1 MASKKKTDLDD
12 AALLEMAFQDVEP
25 LDGKK
30 IGKAAKAPPQPKAK
44 TAKRARRTPPPP
56 PPVRA
61 EKPKP
66 KPKPLP
72 ELDHGTAPGVDKRTA
87 QRLKRGRHVEA
98 RLDLHG
104 HTQAEAHPALD
115 AFLAA
120 AQSSGK
126 RCVLIVTGKGGARQ
140 TDHETGLERPTGVL
154 KDMVPRW
161 LNQTPNRARILS
173 FTHARQADG
182 GGGALYVL
190 LKRGAAR

>member
-1 MASKKKTDLDD
+1 MASKKKPALDD

-30 IGKAAKAPPQPKAK
+30 IGKAQKTPPKPKTKAK
-44 TAKRARRTPPPP
+44 IAKPVRKRPPP
-56 PPVRA
+56 A
-61 EKPKP
+61 HTKKPKP
-66 KPKPLP
+66 KSLP
-72 ELDHGTAPGVDKRTA
+72 ALDHGTAPGVDKRTA
-87 QRLKRGRHVEA
+87 QRLKRGRLDVEA

-115 AFLAA
+115 SFLAG

-126 RCVLIVTGKGGARQ
+126 RCVLIVTGKGGLNQ
-140 TDHETGLERPTGVL
+140 IDDETGFEHPTGVL

-161 LNQTPNRARILS
+161 LNRAPNRARILS

-182 GGGALYVL
+182 GTGALYVL
-190 LKRGAAR
+190 LKRGGAR

>member
-1 MASKKKTDLDD
+1 MAPKKKPALDD

-30 IGKAAKAPPQPKAK
+30 ISKASKALPIPKAK
-44 TAKRARRTPPPP
+44 VAKRARRPPPP
-56 PPVRA
+56 RA
-61 EKPKP
+61 EKPEP

-87 QRLKRGRHVEA
+87 QRLKRGRLDVEA

-115 AFLAA
+115 AFLAG

-126 RCVLIVTGKGGARQ
+126 RCVLIVTGKGRARQ
-140 TDHETGLERPTGVL
+140 TDIETGFERPTGVL
-154 KDMVPRW
+154 KDMVPHW
-161 LNQTPNRARILS
+161 LNQAPNRARILS
-173 FTHARQADG
+173 FTHAREADG
-182 GGGALYVL
+182 GSGALYVL
-190 LKRGAAR
+190 LKKGAAR

>member
-1 MASKKKTDLDD
+1 MAMASKKKTELDD
-12 AALLEMAFQDVEP
+12 AALLEMAFQDVAP
-25 LDGKK
+25 LVGKK
-30 IGKAAKAPPQPKAK
+30 IGKAAKAPPKPKAK
-44 TAKRARRTPPPP
+44 ISKPVQKPPPA
-56 PPVRA
+56 RG
-61 EKPKP
+61 EKP

-87 QRLKRGRHVEA
+87 QRLKRGRLDVEA

-104 HTQAEAHPALD
+104 HTQAEAHPALGS
-115 AFLAA
+115 FLAG

-140 TDHETGLERPTGVL
+140 TDIETGLERPTGVL

-161 LNQTPNRARILS
+161 LNQAPNRARILS
-173 FTHARQADG
+173 FTHARPADG
-182 GGGALYVL
+182 GSGALYVL

>member
-1 MASKKKTDLDD
+1 MASKKKTELDD
-12 AALLEMAFQDVEP
+12 AALLEMAFQDVKP

-30 IGKAAKAPPQPKAK
+30 IGKALKAAPKPNAKAKIAK
-44 TAKRARRTPPPP
+44 PVRQPPPRP
-56 PPVRA
+56 
-61 EKPKP
+61 EMP

-87 QRLKRGRHVEA
+87 QRLKRGRLDVEA

-140 TDHETGLERPTGVL
+140 TDDETGLERPTGVL

-161 LNQTPNRARILS
+161 LNQAPNRARILS

-182 GGGALYVL
+182 GTGALYVL

>member
-1 MASKKKTDLDD
+1 MASKKNTELDD
-12 AALLEMAFQDVEP
+12 AALLEVAFQDVEP

-30 IGKAAKAPPQPKAK
+30 IGKAAKAPPKPKAK
-44 TAKRARRTPPPP
+44 ISKQARRVSPA
-56 PPVRA
+56 RA
-61 EKPKP
+61 EKPKL
-66 KPKPLP
+66 LP

-87 QRLKRGRHVEA
+87 QRLKRGRLDVEA

-115 AFLAA
+115 SFLAG

-126 RCVLIVTGKGGARQ
+126 RCVLIVTGKGGLNQ
-140 TDHETGLERPTGVL
+140 IDDETGFEHPTGVL

-161 LNQTPNRARILS
+161 LNQAPNRARILS

-182 GGGALYVL
+182 GTGALYVL
-190 LKRGAAR
+190 LKRGGAR